1 MARQAGGAMRV
12 HGCGEGLDAFCA
24 LAPTYGMVTNFRD
37 WLEHI
42 SSWYMPDLARERD
55 ELVRQA
61 ADLGIPLGDMVR
73 AFEAGRLV
81 TLGPGVWSGML
92 NTESN
97 DPDLSLEMVKTW
109 RDKDVGGITRALA
122 EGLPLPA
129 PIVLR
134 HGGRHWCVAG
144 NTRLCLSKLM
154 GVTPKVWMIEV

>member
-1 MARQAGGAMRV
+1 
-12 HGCGEGLDAFCA
+12 
-24 LAPTYGMVTNFRD
+24 MVTNFRD

-61 ADLGIPLGDMVR
+61 ADLGIPLGDMVG

-109 RDKDVGGITRALA
+109 RDKDIGGITRALA
-122 EGLPLPA
+122 EGQPLPA